1 MADFYP
7 YVIASLP
14 MLHPGMKL
22 PFSFERF
29 LEVCREFI
37 PEKDF
42 QLLSN
47 LPQPEQYFAKGKSHR
62 IIQKWIEFDVA
73 LRNELVKV
81 RATRRH
87 LEPATYLRPDGYS
100 GSSLAPVVIAA
111 NINTSILDAE
121 KTLDETR
128 WKALEELATG
138 HYFDLDFLITYAYKL
153 LILQRWENIRSADGR
168 ILLEQALEHSRGI
181 HDST

>member
-7 YVIASLP
+7 YLIASLP
-14 MLHPGMKL
+14 MLHFGMKP

-29 LEVCREFI
+29 LEVCCPLI

-42 QLLSN
+42 QLFRT
-47 LPQPEQYFAKGKSHR
+47 LPQPEQYFEKGKRHP

-73 LRNELVKV
+73 LRNELVRI
-81 RATRRH
+81 RAPKKH
-87 LEPATYLRPDGYS
+87 IEPATYLRTDSYS
-100 GSSLAPVVIAA
+100 GSSLAPAVMAA
-111 NINTSILDAE
+111 NIHTSVLDAE

-138 HYFDLDFLITYAYKL
+138 HYFDLAVLITYAYKL
-153 LILQRWENIRSADGR
+153 LILQRWENIRSADGT
-168 ILLEQALEHSRGI
+168 ILLEQALQH
-181 HDST
+181 